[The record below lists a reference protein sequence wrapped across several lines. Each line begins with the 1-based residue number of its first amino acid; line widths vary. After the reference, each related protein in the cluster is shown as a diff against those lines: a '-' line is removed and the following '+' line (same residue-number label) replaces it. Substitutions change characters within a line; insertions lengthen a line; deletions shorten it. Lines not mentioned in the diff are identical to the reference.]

1 MVTCDTTYG
10 SCGSDRWLGS
20 RSMSLVYIFLRIFA
34 PIPITCLGVAVAV
47 KVVVTLFLS
56 HCHQHRMGWA
66 CCCLCHHYD
75 RLFTEPLAK
84 QSTISLLHLSF
95 SHPLLE

>member
-1 MVTCDTTYG
+1 ICRSHLAFADPG

-20 RSMSLVYIFLRIFA
+20 RVGVGVGV
-34 PIPITCLGVAVAV
+34 GVAVAV

-75 RLFTEPLAK
+75 LLFTEPLAK